1 MSAVIVLMDR
11 PIVMHMR
18 ESMIMFMRVIVV
30 VRVLVLEIM
39 SLARGRRAS
48 AHGHR
53 RAGRV
58 MDRACVCGR

>member
-39 SLARGRRAS
+39 SLARVGA
-48 AHGHR
+48 HR
-53 RAGRV
+53 RMATVVRAG
-58 MDRACVCGR
+58 